1 VICAYAD
8 ATISYVPHGR
18 AHRRCRV
25 CFFFCFFFPYQ
36 ELSMKKLVPA
46 LIVTGLMAATG
57 AYAQSNP
64 PGANVPPNTP
74 GYATGKSERAGEARK
89 DRRAPGMVKPQPG
102 DEGKTPEGGA
112 IGNDRAAVAGERR
125 AETRDERRPGK
136 PKPVP
141 GGTPK

>member
-1 VICAYAD
+1 
-8 ATISYVPHGR
+8 
-18 AHRRCRV
+18 
-25 CFFFCFFFPYQ
+25 
-36 ELSMKKLVPA
+36 MKKLVPA

-57 AYAQSNP
+57 AVRPVEPARCQCAAQHA
-64 PGANVPPNTP
+64 GLCHRQV
-74 GYATGKSERAGEARK
+74 GRAGEARK
-89 DRRAPGMVKPQPG
+89 DRRSPGMVKPQPG

>member
-1 VICAYAD
+1 MGGRTD
-8 ATISYVPHGR
+8 AAVSAFSFPH
-18 AHRRCRV
+18 
-25 CFFFCFFFPYQ
+25 FPYQ

-125 AETRDERRPGK
+125 AETRETTSCACAARAN
-136 PKPVP
+136 
-141 GGTPK
+141 TT